1 MLELGDYIYTL
12 KLINQHG
19 LKKAADIEKI
29 TYTGVRKRIKNL
41 EKRTGIKFYPDYNF
55 DRMTYQGREWLKNV

>member
-1 MLELGDYIYTL
+1 MLEIGDYIYTL

-19 LKKAADIEKI
+19 LQKAAEIEKI
-29 TYTGVRKRIKNL
+29 GYKGMRKRIKTL
-41 EKRTGIKFYPDYNF
+41 EKQTGVKFYSDYNF